1 METPERA
8 QCHFSKASVL
18 ALWIPQG
25 SWAALR
31 IQKIPEHPQKD
42 ENLLLS
48 VQGIPGA
55 FQDFNWY
62 LGEETNGGAMLFTY
76 FPDLQRPQRD
86 GSDMGQRDIVGFPN
100 GSMLL
105 HRVQPTDSG
114 TYQVAVT
121 INPDW
126 TMRAKTEVRV
136 AEKLKELPIT
146 QLPVSAGIMATILIG
161 SLAAGSLFIGFIAH
175 LLLTR
180 GWRGQSHGYRV
191 DGAQAEASDGADFCL
206 GERGRGLFFPR
217 NSLFVEDSF
226 LVRSASSELCLLTW
240 VLSCLQ
246 MCHFSALPNPR
257 EMEAATFSPPPAPLF
272 LQLFYKS
279 EIFPKT
285 NSFSY
290 SLCSLLTV
298 AREYLDLVLV
308 SL

>member
-1 METPERA
+1 LST
-8 QCHFSKASVL
+8 ASVL

-180 GWRGQSHGYRV
+180 GWRGQSHGYR
-191 DGAQAEASDGADFCL
+191 G
-206 GERGRGLFFPR
+206 PR
-217 NSLFVEDSF
+217 
-226 LVRSASSELCLLTW
+226 
-240 VLSCLQ
+240 
-246 MCHFSALPNPR
+246 
-257 EMEAATFSPPPAPLF
+257 
-272 LQLFYKS
+272 
-279 EIFPKT
+279 
-285 NSFSY
+285 
-290 SLCSLLTV
+290 
-298 AREYLDLVLV
+298 
-308 SL
+308 

>member
-136 AEKLKELPIT
+136 AGGHPQRSQRPAPIT
-146 QLPVSAGIMATILIG
+146 MLVTPPLSSASGDQNIYEVMPSPTFPVSPPGDTGSMSTSMPLPQQQPEPENHPTRCGAG
-161 SLAAGSLFIGFIAH
+161 
-175 LLLTR
+175 
-180 GWRGQSHGYRV
+180 
-191 DGAQAEASDGADFCL
+191 
-206 GERGRGLFFPR
+206 
-217 NSLFVEDSF
+217 
-226 LVRSASSELCLLTW
+226 
-240 VLSCLQ
+240 
-246 MCHFSALPNPR
+246 
-257 EMEAATFSPPPAPLF
+257 
-272 LQLFYKS
+272 
-279 EIFPKT
+279 
-285 NSFSY
+285 
-290 SLCSLLTV
+290 
-298 AREYLDLVLV
+298 AREG
-308 SL
+308 S

>member
-1 METPERA
+1 
-8 QCHFSKASVL
+8 
-18 ALWIPQG
+18 
-25 SWAALR
+25 
-31 IQKIPEHPQKD
+31 
-42 ENLLLS
+42 
-48 VQGIPGA
+48 
-55 FQDFNWY
+55 
-62 LGEETNGGAMLFTY
+62 MLFTY

-180 GWRGQSHGYRV
+180 GWRGQSHGRTPPEKP
-191 DGAQAEASDGADFCL
+191 EARPNHNAGDQNIYEVMPSPT
-206 GERGRGLFFPR
+206 FP
-217 NSLFVEDSF
+217 V
-226 LVRSASSELCLLTW
+226 
-240 VLSCLQ
+240 
-246 MCHFSALPNPR
+246 
-257 EMEAATFSPPPAPLF
+257 SPPGDTGSMSTSMPLP
-272 LQLFYKS
+272 QQQP
-279 EIFPKT
+279 EPENHPT
-285 NSFSY
+285 RT
-290 SLCSLLTV
+290 C
-298 AREYLDLVLV
+298 
-308 SL
+308 

>member
-1 METPERA
+1 M
-8 QCHFSKASVL
+8 L

-136 AEKLKELPIT
+136 AGECC
-146 QLPVSAGIMATILIG
+146 A
-161 SLAAGSLFIGFIAH
+161 AAGGSG
-175 LLLTR
+175 
-180 GWRGQSHGYRV
+180 
-191 DGAQAEASDGADFCL
+191 
-206 GERGRGLFFPR
+206 
-217 NSLFVEDSF
+217 
-226 LVRSASSELCLLTW
+226 
-240 VLSCLQ
+240 
-246 MCHFSALPNPR
+246 
-257 EMEAATFSPPPAPLF
+257 
-272 LQLFYKS
+272 
-279 EIFPKT
+279 
-285 NSFSY
+285 
-290 SLCSLLTV
+290 
-298 AREYLDLVLV
+298 
-308 SL
+308 

>member
-1 METPERA
+1 METPKRA
-8 QCHFSKASVL
+8 QCHFSKGLLLSASVL

-25 SWAALR
+25 TWAALR

-62 LGEETNGGAMLFTY
+62 LGEETNGGTMLFTY

-86 GSDMGQRDIVGFPN
+86 GSAMGQRDIVGFPN

-114 TYQVAVT
+114 TYQVAIT
-121 INPDW
+121 INPEW

-146 QLPVSAGIMATILIG
+146 QLPVSAGIMAAILIG
-161 SLAAGSLFIGFIAH
+161 SLASGSLFIGCVAH

-180 GWRGQSHGYRV
+180 GWRGQSHSPCPSSGRSQRTTPTRC
-191 DGAQAEASDGADFCL
+191 GAG
-206 GERGRGLFFPR
+206 
-217 NSLFVEDSF
+217 
-226 LVRSASSELCLLTW
+226 
-240 VLSCLQ
+240 
-246 MCHFSALPNPR
+246 
-257 EMEAATFSPPPAPLF
+257 
-272 LQLFYKS
+272 
-279 EIFPKT
+279 
-285 NSFSY
+285 
-290 SLCSLLTV
+290 
-298 AREYLDLVLV
+298 AREG
-308 SL
+308 S

>member
-1 METPERA
+1 METPKRA
-8 QCHFSKASVL
+8 QCHFSKGLLLSASVL

-25 SWAALR
+25 TWAALR

-62 LGEETNGGAMLFTY
+62 LGEETNGGTMLFTY

-86 GSDMGQRDIVGFPN
+86 GSAMGQRDIVGFPN

-114 TYQVAVT
+114 TYQVAIT
-121 INPDW
+121 INPEW

-146 QLPVSAGIMATILIG
+146 QLPVSAGIMAAILIG
-161 SLAAGSLFIGFIAH
+161 SLASGSLFIGCVAH

-180 GWRGQSHGYRV
+180 GWRGQSHRYR
-191 DGAQAEASDGADFCL
+191 GPRPLSPSLCPLPHPLAWAC
-206 GERGRGLFFPR
+206 GLRVSQLLPPL
-217 NSLFVEDSF
+217 S
-226 LVRSASSELCLLTW
+226 SASGDQNIYEVMPSPTFP
-240 VLSCLQ
+240 VS
-246 MCHFSALPNPR
+246 LPGDTGS
-257 EMEAATFSPPPAPLF
+257 MSTSMVIPPPLAPSTLSHTWGTRLSPRGAPYF
-272 LQLFYKS
+272 
-279 EIFPKT
+279 KT
-285 NSFSY
+285 
-290 SLCSLLTV
+290 T
-298 AREYLDLVLV
+298 RKRDWKDTT
-308 SL
+308 